1 MMRNKGLVMK
11 LTPRKKLFV
20 ETAAGMF
27 GNGAVI
33 NKQEIRE
40 AADKAGVPYP
50 SWMSRTKVGY
60 NMHKLPDL
68 EIPAFVGSNP
78 AVAPVNEENAV
89 VNLIAS
95 NMEKQ
100 NFPH

>member
-78 AVAPVNEENAV
+78 AVAPVNEENSV
-89 VNLIAS
+89 FPYLMQS
-95 NMEKQ
+95 NSQ
-100 NFPH
+100 QHFPH